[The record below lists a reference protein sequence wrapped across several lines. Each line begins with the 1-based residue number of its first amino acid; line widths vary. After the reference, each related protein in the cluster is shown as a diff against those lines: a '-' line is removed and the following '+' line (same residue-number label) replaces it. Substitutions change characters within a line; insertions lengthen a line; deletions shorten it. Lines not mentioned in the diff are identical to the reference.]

1 MGRLKNYINGIEGI
15 GAGNTANGKI
25 TTNKRYHALW
35 FFVGDDVFTTAEAI
49 VDSIR
54 IYVNSKLQV
63 DLTAGEMRSIVALNG
78 RTTGALV
85 IPYFFSEPWRRSLTG
100 EEATSWDLK
109 GQQSC
114 TFEVVFNAGCTNPT
128 LKVEAQFDYGENITV
143 GEDGKPRRFLSIVK
157 RTPNSYNAGIGINDV
172 TTLPDEYPI
181 QRILVNAASGNIT
194 KAEVYKDD
202 ELIHDALSTENT
214 EMLLSESEIVAGQ
227 FSYPIVFDSDQ
238 QSSSAIEVRDS
249 LLVRVTNSAATTNR
263 FIVERRAPAFV

>member
-1 MGRLKNYINGIEGI
+1 MGRLKNYINGIEGV

-35 FFVGDDVFTTAEAI
+35 FFVGDDAFTLASEI
-49 VDSIR
+49 VQSIR

-63 DLTAGEMRSIVALNG
+63 DLTAAEMQAVVRLNG

-114 TFEVVFNAGCTNPT
+114 TFEVVFAAGCTNPT

-143 GEDGKPRRFLSIVK
+143 GEDGTPRRFLSIVQ
-157 RTPNSYNAGIGINDV
+157 RTANSYNAGVGVNDIAS
-172 TTLPDEYPI
+172 LPDRYPI
-181 QRILVNAASGNIT
+181 QRILCNASAGTINAA
-194 KAEVYKDD
+194 EVRKDD
-202 ELIHDALSTENT
+202 EVIHEATLSENT
-214 EMLLSESEIVAGQ
+214 EMLLSEAQMAAAQ
-227 FSYPIVFDSDQ
+227 FNYPIVFDSDQ
-238 QSSSAIEVRDS
+238 QSSSAIQVENS
-249 LLVRVTNSAATTNR
+249 LLVRLTNSAAGTNR
-263 FIVERRAPAFV
+263 VIVERRAPAFV